1 MDSGEITAKVS
12 AGQGKKI
19 RIDFNKCKIQYCRNE
34 KEEPKTAPELNIE
47 NIKELLPQYCI
58 ARKPAPLTGE
68 NRTMLDH
75 KKAEFTQLCNRE

>member
-1 MDSGEITAKVS
+1 MNDNQFENEDLKNKDDSDVHEK
-12 AGQGKKI
+12 QE
-19 RIDFNKCKIQYCRNE
+19 NKENE